1 MNEPKPLV
9 SRKAQLVSLVT
20 ILLVSLTVFWRIKSK
35 IEGSPDIGFLRDFY
49 FAYFP
54 AGHLVFDDPSQLYEF
69 TKVESGSNVGLTQPV
84 IYGFVNLPI
93 VAYLFTPFS
102 LLSQF
107 PGDFVFTL
115 FGVLIFILCGWL
127 LIKLANLKGW
137 KRFFFVMILAINA
150 PTFNSIWLGNT
161 THMVLLLVI
170 GCFCCMR
177 WKKDFWSGALLA
189 IAGIIKIPLLFPILY
204 FILRRRWSVVK
215 GFFASLL
222 GIVSLSIL
230 VCGLSLNITWFQKCI
245 LTFSGKAVAGNAVQ
259 SVDSFLIRL
268 LTNAPID
275 SYDYVEVD
283 WVFKL
288 LRYTLLAILIGGTIL
303 TILRSR
309 QVKSPEIESL
319 EFSSFLCLTLLISPI
334 SWTHYY
340 LLLLL
345 PIALYLGGQLGI
357 SNRWQ
362 WNAAMLSI
370 IVLVIAPNIRNIPQ
384 NPVIAALTRHVL
396 VSHYFWGGILLLVVL
411 LATLWRKQDLNF
423 AELLTSAKQ

>member
-1 MNEPKPLV
+1 M
-9 SRKAQLVSLVT
+9 
-20 ILLVSLTVFWRIKSK
+20 
-35 IEGSPDIGFLRDFY
+35 
-49 FAYFP
+49 
-54 AGHLVFDDPSQLYEF
+54 
-69 TKVESGSNVGLTQPV
+69 
-84 IYGFVNLPI
+84 
-93 VAYLFTPFS
+93 
-102 LLSQF
+102 
-107 PGDFVFTL
+107 
-115 FGVLIFILCGWL
+115 
-127 LIKLANLKGW
+127 
-137 KRFFFVMILAINA
+137 
-150 PTFNSIWLGNT
+150 
-161 THMVLLLVI
+161 
-170 GCFCCMR
+170 
-177 WKKDFWSGALLA
+177 
-189 IAGIIKIPLLFPILY
+189 
-204 FILRRRWSVVK
+204 
-215 GFFASLL
+215 
-222 GIVSLSIL
+222 
-230 VCGLSLNITWFQKCI
+230 SLNITWFQKCI

-396 VSHYFWGGILLLVVL
+396 ISHYFWGGILLLVVL